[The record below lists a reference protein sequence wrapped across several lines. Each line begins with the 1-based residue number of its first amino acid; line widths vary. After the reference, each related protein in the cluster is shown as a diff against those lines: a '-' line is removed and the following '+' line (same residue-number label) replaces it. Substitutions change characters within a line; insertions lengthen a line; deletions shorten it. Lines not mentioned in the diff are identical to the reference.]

1 MKYKMYIGPILRC
14 TDYIVKEDERTRR
27 SYDDNYSAGCK
38 IAIVKKEVVEPE
50 VLLIKISNGKYIRY
64 TDTIGLKNILTY
76 LRLQQSDG
84 PKVLEEQGLILRDK
98 ATKKEDL
105 FVEQDLLKEFKEKK
119 KNIEKIL
126 KKKNNN

>member
-14 TDYIVKEDERTRR
+14 TDYIVKEDERTR

-105 FVEQDLLKEFKEKK
+105 FVEQDLLKEFKENKK
-119 KNIEKIL
+119 DIDKIL

>member
-105 FVEQDLLKEFKEKK
+105 FVEQDLLKEFKGKK
-119 KNIEKIL
+119 KDIDKIL

>member
-14 TDYIVKEDERTRR
+14 TDYIVKEDERTR

-105 FVEQDLLKEFKEKK
+105 FVEQDLLKEFKGKK
-119 KNIEKIL
+119 KDIEKIL

>member
-14 TDYIVKEDERTRR
+14 TDYIVKEDERTR

-105 FVEQDLLKEFKEKK
+105 FVEQDLLKEFKGKK
-119 KNIEKIL
+119 KDIDKIL

>member
-14 TDYIVKEDERTRR
+14 TDYIVKEDERTRK

-105 FVEQDLLKEFKEKK
+105 FVEQDLLKEFKGKK
-119 KNIEKIL
+119 KDIDKIL